1 MPTDPLAVAAGEM
14 DDLHARY
21 ERCKELEAA
30 AQARI
35 AKLEAGL
42 TDLLRAPFMEWY
54 PYAIGIA
61 CNLVGHPDRYPNGR
75 RPKFKSDQC
84 PCGKRREDREEFM

>member
-1 MPTDPLAVAAGEM
+1 MTDDIDEEFNALLLRAEKA
-14 DDLHARY
+14 
-21 ERCKELEAA
+21 EAA
-30 AQARI
+30 
-35 AKLEAGL
+35 L

-61 CNLVGHPDRYPNGR
+61 CELVGHPDRYPDGR

-84 PCGKRREDREEFM
+84 PCGKRREDREEFL